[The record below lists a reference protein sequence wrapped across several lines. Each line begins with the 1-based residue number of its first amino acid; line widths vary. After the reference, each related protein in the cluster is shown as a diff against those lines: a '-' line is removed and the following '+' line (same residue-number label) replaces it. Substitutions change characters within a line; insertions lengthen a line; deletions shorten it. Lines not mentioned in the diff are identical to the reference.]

1 MRVVPIYCSLLSP
14 LSFLRGPGFSFV
26 SRDEVAR
33 PEKLAER
40 GCVALLALRGCFLH
54 SCVLRVLKDFAAL
67 FWSAR
72 LEDLGPRG
80 VFTKGRGPGKPCQW
94 GLVDSSGGSEVT
106 RAAGLGAPSGLG
118 STDAYCTHTALPNT
132 PTPSSTAGNA
142 MQSAS
147 CYLYPSLW
155 VKWKCCSF
163 REEQTEKLTLG
174 RPLLHKKNTCI
185 FV

>member
-40 GCVALLALRGCFLH
+40 GCVALLALRGCFLY

-94 GLVDSSGGSEVT
+94 GLES
-106 RAAGLGAPSGLG
+106 RHCRRGLPAPPSP
-118 STDAYCTHTALPNT
+118 LPSVYK
-132 PTPSSTAGNA
+132 PFPLH
-142 MQSAS
+142 SAS
-147 CYLYPSLW
+147 
-155 VKWKCCSF
+155 
-163 REEQTEKLTLG
+163 
-174 RPLLHKKNTCI
+174 
-185 FV
+185 